1 MEDWLW
7 KMIKTLMQEVD
18 NNRNEQE
25 DSPYSWIERIS
36 IVKMSILPNAI
47 YRFNVIPI
55 KIPLTLELEL
65 KSYNLYGTT
74 KDRE

>member
-7 KMIKTLMQEVD
+7 KMIKTLVQEVD
-18 NNRNEQE
+18 NNRNDQE

-36 IVKMSILPNAI
+36 VKMSILPKSI
-47 YRFNVIPI
+47 YRFNVIPM

-65 KSYNLYGTT
+65 KSYNLYGIT
-74 KDRE
+74 KDPE